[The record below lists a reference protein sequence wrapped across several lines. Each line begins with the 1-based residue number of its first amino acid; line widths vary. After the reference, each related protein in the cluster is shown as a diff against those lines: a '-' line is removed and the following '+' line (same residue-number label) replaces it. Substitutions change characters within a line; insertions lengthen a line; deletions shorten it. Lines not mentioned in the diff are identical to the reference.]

1 MVDRRMSVIVALVA
15 GLSLSLA
22 CDSGD
27 SKKSETKVAAADK
40 KAEAPADK
48 QAEAPAEATDEKGEG
63 EEGCIYGEDAHKEKH
78 AEGHS
83 CDHGDAAPD
92 NGATGHF
99 GAPFTLASSQPLA
112 KAVGG
117 ELGEAPV
124 QVSGTVESVC
134 QKMGCWMVVKD
145 GDAEA
150 RIMMKD
156 HSFTVPKDCK
166 GKPAIVEGTLAT
178 KTFNEKQVKHLA
190 KDGGEDP
197 GAVSGERKEFVLT
210 ATGISIP
217 PNS

>member
-1 MVDRRMSVIVALVA
+1 MVALVA

-27 SKKSETKVAAADK
+27 SKKSETKVAAAEK

-48 QAEAPAEATDEKGEG
+48 KAEAPAEAKDEKAEG

-78 AEGHS
+78 ADGYSCEGA
-83 CDHGDAAPD
+83 DKPPAD
-92 NGATGHF
+92 NASGHF
-99 GAPFTLASSQPLA
+99 GAPFTLASSQPLS

-117 ELGEAPV
+117 ELGDAPV

-166 GKPAIVEGTLAT
+166 GKSAIVEGTLAT
-178 KTFNEKQVKHLA
+178 RTFNEKEVKHLA
-190 KDGGEDP
+190 KDGGADP
-197 GAVSGERKEFVLT
+197 SAVSGERKEFVLT